1 MSIFTLRVTEL
12 NSITKTGAK
21 DNRLYSA
28 MVGRCPGLKSDI
40 AEFRKVPCPD
50 PVERSYEVSMATPKH
65 TEVITVLIEVCHRSI
80 LVGKLG

>member
-50 PVERSYEVSMATPKH
+50 PVERSYEVSMRPQSTQ
-65 TEVITVLIEVCHRSI
+65 R
-80 LVGKLG
+80 